1 MQLNV
6 ARNQQNSK
14 NTSYKEGRTR
24 IKLTIFDFI
33 NYIILIIL
41 ALITIYPFWYVL
53 VVSFSTQQAY
63 YNDLYHIIP
72 KSFSLETY
80 QYVLSNKSIFRA
92 FGISLFVTFAG
103 LALSMVLT
111 SLGAYALSKKDLK
124 GRKIFFTM
132 IIITM
137 FFNGGLVP
145 WYMTINY
152 TGIGK
157 SILAFFVPT
166 AINTFNLI
174 LLKNYFSSI
183 PDSLTES
190 AEIDGANDLQI
201 LFKIA
206 IPVSVPIMVTVALF
220 YAVFFWNDWFAAML
234 FAKSQKM
241 YPLPL
246 LLRNMIMSSQNYM
259 TVGLNRQLPDMVKAT
274 VIIVSIT
281 PIMLVYPFIQK
292 YFIQGIMLGSIKE

>member
-1 MQLNV
+1 MIINIHNNV
-6 ARNQQNSK
+6 RRNKAKRFHRQS
-14 NTSYKEGRTR
+14 
-24 IKLTIFDFI
+24 KLTSFDYI
-33 NYIILIIL
+33 NYVILGIMSI
-41 ALITIYPFWYVL
+41 ITIYPFWYVL
-53 VVSFSTQQAY
+53 VVSFSSQQGY
-63 YNDLYHIIP
+63 YNDMYHIIP

-80 QYVLSNKSIFRA
+80 KYVLANKYIFRA
-92 FGISLFVTFAG
+92 FGISSIVTIAG

-124 GRKIFFTM
+124 GRNIFFTL
-132 IIITM
+132 IILTM
-137 FFNGGLVP
+137 FLNGGLVP

-152 TGIGK
+152 MGLGK
-157 SILAFFVPT
+157 NILAFFVPT
-166 AINTFNLI
+166 AVNTFNLI
-174 LLKNYFSSI
+174 LLKNYFQAI
-183 PDSLTES
+183 PESLIES

-206 IPVSVPIMVTVALF
+206 IPVSIPIMVTIALF

-234 FAKSQKM
+234 FAKDQNM

-259 TVGLNRQLPDMVKAT
+259 SVGFSRQLPDMVKAA

-281 PIMLVYPFIQK
+281 PIMLIYPFIQK
-292 YFIQGIMLGSIKE
+292 FFIKGIMLGSVKE